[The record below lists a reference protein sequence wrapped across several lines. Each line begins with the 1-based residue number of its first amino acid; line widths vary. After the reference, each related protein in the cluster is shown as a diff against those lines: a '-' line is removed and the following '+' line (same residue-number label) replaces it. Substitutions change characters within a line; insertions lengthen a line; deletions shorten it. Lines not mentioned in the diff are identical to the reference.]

1 MAKTV
6 FKPGFCALM
15 ASAAVVILASIADAA
30 TLQGVRTGRHEGY
43 LRLVLD
49 LDEDIPVRFGVANN
63 KLLIILPD
71 NTQAPSNLN
80 FIQDQVAGRFVPARG
95 DNPPYIEVEA
105 EERMALRRRFTLPA
119 RLGTGTR
126 LVMDFSPAPKVEA
139 PAPTPAT
146 PEPTVVAPTT
156 PAETAPTETT
166 EPADDYVIPDFPD
179 LETFGGTAEPSTE
192 ISGFVE
198 AELRSF
204 PQNSDDGVSSHFT
217 GSFALAPKVTF
228 NWDGGDQQIVIAPFG
243 RVDVQDDGR
252 THADIREAKY
262 VGAFGP
268 LELRLGFDTVFWG
281 VTESVHLVDIIN
293 QDDALE
299 DIDQEDKLGQLMAN
313 VRYVSDIGT
322 FSFYALPWS
331 RERDFAGRKGRPN
344 TPLPIDR
351 SQTQWQSDDEDWRF
365 TWAARWSKAAG
376 PFDIGLS
383 YFSGNARDPRLL
395 LGQDA
400 LGAPVLIPRYDVI
413 KQAGVDV
420 QATFGPLLLKTEA
433 IHQWN
438 DFDDFAAFAAGF
450 EYSFFNVGDGAGNLG
465 VLAEYLYDERD
476 DNLLAPFED
485 DLFFG
490 LRWSSNDV
498 AGTQILAGAVVDLDG
513 DGNAINVEM
522 SRRLGSKWS
531 ISVDARLFTGVD
543 SGDPLQFL
551 ADDDFIQLRI
561 ARHF

>member
-1 MAKTV
+1 MFKTV
-6 FKPGFCALM
+6 FKPALLGLM
-15 ASAAVVILASIADAA
+15 ASTAMVLCSAVEAA
-30 TLQGVRTGRHEGY
+30 TLQAVRTGRHEGF

-49 LDEDIPVRFGVANN
+49 LDEEVPVRFGVANN

-71 NTQAPSNLN
+71 NTQAPANLS
-80 FIQDQVAGRFVPARG
+80 FTQDEVAGRFVPAEG
-95 DNPPYIEVEA
+95 GNPPYIEVEA

-126 LVMDFSPAPKVEA
+126 LVLDFSPAPA
-139 PAPTPAT
+139 
-146 PEPTVVAPTT
+146 VV
-156 PAETAPTETT
+156 ETAPT
-166 EPADDYVIPDFPD
+166 PVVPDAPVVDDAEAEIPDSPDFESFGGPQEQSVEFSGFIESELRAFPD
-179 LETFGGTAEPSTE
+179 SSE
-192 ISGFVE
+192 
-198 AELRSF
+198 
-204 PQNSDDGVSSHFT
+204 DGVSSHFT

-268 LELRLGFDTVFWG
+268 WEFRLGFDSVFWG
-281 VTESVHLVDIIN
+281 VTEAVHLVDIIN

-313 VRYVSDIGT
+313 VRYVSDFGT

-344 TPLPIDR
+344 TPLRIDR

-365 TWAARWSKAAG
+365 TWAARWSHAAG

-395 LGQDA
+395 LGQDT

-438 DFDDFAAFAAGF
+438 DFDDFAAIAAGF
-450 EYSFFNVGDGAGNLG
+450 EYTFFNVGDGAGDLG

-513 DGNAINVEM
+513 NGNAINVEM
-522 SRRLGSKWS
+522 SRRIGSKWS
-531 ISVDARLFTGVD
+531 ISLDARLFTSVD
-543 SGDPLQFL
+543 NGDPLVFL
-551 ADDDFIQLRI
+551 RDDDFIQLRI
-561 ARHF
+561 ARYF

>member
-1 MAKTV
+1 MFKTV
-6 FKPGFCALM
+6 FKPTLFSLM
-15 ASAAVVILASIADAA
+15 ASTAMVLCSAVEAAQ
-30 TLQGVRTGRHEGY
+30 LQAVRTGRHEGF

-71 NTQAPSNLN
+71 NTQAPANLN
-80 FIQDQVAGRFVPARG
+80 FTQDEVAGRFVPAQG

-126 LVMDFSPAPKVEA
+126 LVLDFSPAPAVVEAA
-139 PAPTPAT
+139 PAPVT
-146 PEPTVVAPTT
+146 PETPT
-156 PAETAPTETT
+156 PAETEAE
-166 EPADDYVIPDFPD
+166 IPDFPD
-179 LETFGGTAEPSTE
+179 FESFGGPEEQSVE
-192 ISGFVE
+192 FSGFIE
-198 AELRSF
+198 SELRAF
-204 PQNSDDGVSSHFT
+204 PDNSEDGVSSHFT

-262 VGAFGP
+262 AGAFGP
-268 LELRLGFDTVFWG
+268 WEFRLGFDSVFWG

-313 VRYVSDIGT
+313 VRYVSDFGT

-331 RERDFAGRKGRPN
+331 RERDFAGSKGRPN
-344 TPLPIDR
+344 TPLRIDR

-365 TWAARWSKAAG
+365 TWAARWSHAAG

-438 DFDDFAAFAAGF
+438 DFDDFAAIAAGF
-450 EYSFFNVGDGAGNLG
+450 EYTFFNVGDGAGDLG

-476 DNLLAPFED
+476 NNLLAPFED

-513 DGNAINVEM
+513 NGNAINVEM
-522 SRRLGSKWS
+522 SRRIGSKWS
-531 ISVDARLFTGVD
+531 ISLDARFFTGVD
-543 SGDPLQFL
+543 NGDPLLFL
-551 ADDDFIQLRI
+551 KDDDFIQLRI
-561 ARHF
+561 ARYF